1 MPLSDFVPPLVK
13 EIIRDRFVVG
23 VADAEAGFEYSKA
36 DEDALTGALGHSIS
50 SRQPIQVRVGRQT
63 YQVRTYYKKVRGRGP
78 GAPERTTGSDGIFQ
92 IEVIGPNQVPVWTK
106 GLPFQAKKQWV
117 GTDSR
122 LVTQARDMLG
132 KAGQG
137 LVIDYSPDGYKACPA
152 AAVLDHGG
160 RAQALSEGRMF
171 RPLGQILGNDFLDCT
186 IGVEGLTYDPEEE
199 VFLTENDVHV
209 IGAAIA
215 PSGT

>member
-1 MPLSDFVPPLVK
+1 M
-13 EIIRDRFVVG
+13 
-23 VADAEAGFEYSKA
+23 
-36 DEDALTGALGHSIS
+36 
-50 SRQPIQVRVGRQT
+50 

-117 GTDSR
+117 GTNSR

-186 IGVEGLTYDPEEE
+186 IGVEGLTYDPEGEY
-199 VFLTENDVHV
+199 
-209 IGAAIA
+209 
-215 PSGT
+215 S